1 MIKYKIDVFE
11 ELKKHGYNQTRIQKE
26 RLLPAQTAQN
36 IKAGK
41 SITLETLN
49 KICIMCKL
57 QPGDIVEVVPT
68 NEEIIKYYWKNVDN
82 ILILEYNIISPR
94 DKGLITKKVEGK
106 RNLKGKGVKH
116 GRYDRERTSNITDR
130 WIYKVAEN

>member
-11 ELKKHGYNQTRIQKE
+11 ELKKRGYNQTRI
-26 RLLPAQTAQN
+26 QTAQN

-57 QPGDIVEVVPT
+57 QPGDTVEVIPT
-68 NEEIIKYYWKNVDN
+68 DEEIIKYY
-82 ILILEYNIISPR
+82 
-94 DKGLITKKVEGK
+94 
-106 RNLKGKGVKH
+106 
-116 GRYDRERTSNITDR
+116 
-130 WIYKVAEN
+130 